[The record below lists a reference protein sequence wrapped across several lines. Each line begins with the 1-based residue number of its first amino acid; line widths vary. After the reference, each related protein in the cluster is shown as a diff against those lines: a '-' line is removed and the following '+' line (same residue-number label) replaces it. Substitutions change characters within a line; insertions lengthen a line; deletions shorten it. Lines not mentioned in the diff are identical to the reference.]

1 MAHSPWHKNYSVVK
15 VFLNAI
21 SFPLCSDIDSLWN
34 RYCVSKDSSVI
45 FVILLLSSEMNSK
58 ASQFQDFPVSIAI
71 GTKWCV
77 VARVFYFAVLL
88 VAALFAAAS
97 ALLAVSPM

>member
-1 MAHSPWHKNYSVVK
+1 MK

-34 RYCVSKDSSVI
+34 RYCVSKGFSVI
-45 FVILLLSSEMNSK
+45 CVILLPSLEMNSK
-58 ASQFQDFPVSIAI
+58 SSQFQGPSVLMAI

-77 VARVFYFAVLL
+77 VARVLYFAVLL
-88 VAALFAAAS
+88 VAALFAAAP
-97 ALLAVSPM
+97 ALSAVSPM